1 MTKRISESMKTVKSE
16 FKKAISNQ
24 CFDNF
29 LDVFDSQIMRWNE
42 HSDCCE
48 TFLLTV
54 EIELLCTLVRAMF
67 WDYRN
72 ELETVFKDKMDYVDA
87 VIKEIHPKYYR
98 ENRVIQ
104 YDIWDWKY
112 GYKFDSTPIPS
123 TAWKI
128 HLP

>member
-1 MTKRISESMKTVKSE
+1 MTKRISESMKTVRNE
-16 FKKAISNQ
+16 FKQALKYGN
-24 CFDNF
+24 FDNF
-29 LDVFDSQIMRWNE
+29 LDVFNSQIIRYNE
-42 HSDCCE
+42 HNDSCE
-48 TFLLTV
+48 VFLLTS
-54 EIELLCTLVRAMF
+54 EIDLLCTLTRAMF

-72 ELETVFKDKMDYVDA
+72 ELKTVFKDDMDYVDA
-87 VIKEIHPKYYR
+87 VIREIHPKYYR

-112 GYKFDSTPIPS
+112 GYKFDSTPIPP

>member
-1 MTKRISESMKTVKSE
+1 MTKRVSNSMKIL
-16 FKKAISNQ
+16 KKEMNDAIKNQ

-29 LDVFDSQIMRWNE
+29 LDIFDSQILRYNE

-48 TFLLTV
+48 TFLLTA
-54 EIELLCTLVRAMF
+54 EIEMLCTLVRAMF

-72 ELETVFKDKMDYVDA
+72 ELETVFKDNMDYVDA

-98 ENRVIQ
+98 NERVIQ
-104 YDIWDWKY
+104 YDIWD
-112 GYKFDSTPIPS
+112 YKRGLYPMPKPITS
-123 TAWKI
+123 WTI